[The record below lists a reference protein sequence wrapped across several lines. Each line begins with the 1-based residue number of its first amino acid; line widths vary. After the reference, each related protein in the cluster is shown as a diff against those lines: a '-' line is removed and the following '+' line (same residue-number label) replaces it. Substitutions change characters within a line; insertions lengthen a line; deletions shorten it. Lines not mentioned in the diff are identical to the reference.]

1 MATLL
6 YSLRQN
12 IEKQTLEIPIISDRI
27 DQCSYFVYAFL
38 GKMAKSRIRLAALSY
53 ALKMDTLL
61 NSKKK
66 LAILSSGGVFKN
78 KKLQKGSTLP
88 LFNAN
93 INSREPIDSQDI
105 HIFQAFADHSKAEG
119 NVFTRFKS
127 NRKSPFIECEERPA
141 KGTKPPLLKLSLKP
155 FEEIKY

>member
-1 MATLL
+1 MVQHLAFGTLL

-12 IEKQTLEIPIISDRI
+12 IEKLTLEIPILCGKVDG
-27 DQCSYFVYAFL
+27 CSYFVYAFL

-88 LFNAN
+88 LFTSV
-93 INSREPIDSQDI
+93 INSREALDMSDV
-105 HIFQAFADHSKAEG
+105 HIFQAFSDITQQQG

-127 NRKSPFIECEERPA
+127 TRKSPFIEC
-141 KGTKPPLLKLSLKP
+141 
-155 FEEIKY
+155 

>member
-1 MATLL
+1 MVQHLAFGTLL

-12 IEKQTLEIPIISDRI
+12 IEKQTLEIPIVSGKVDG
-27 DQCSYFVYAFL
+27 CSYFVYAFL

-88 LFNAN
+88 LFTSV
-93 INSREPIDSQDI
+93 INSR
-105 HIFQAFADHSKAEG
+105 
-119 NVFTRFKS
+119 
-127 NRKSPFIECEERPA
+127 
-141 KGTKPPLLKLSLKP
+141 
-155 FEEIKY
+155 

>member
-1 MATLL
+1 MVQHLAFGTLL

-12 IEKQTLEIPIISDRI
+12 IEKQTLEIPIISGKVDG
-27 DQCSYFVYAFL
+27 CSYFAYAFL

-88 LFNAN
+88 IFSSV
-93 INSREPIDSQDI
+93 INSRETLDPTGI
-105 HIFQAFADHSKAEG
+105 HIFQSFSEITQSQG
-119 NVFTRFKS
+119 NVFTSFKS
-127 NRKSPFIECEERPA
+127 TRKSPFIEC
-141 KGTKPPLLKLSLKP
+141 
-155 FEEIKY
+155 

>member
-1 MATLL
+1 MD
-6 YSLRQN
+6 
-12 IEKQTLEIPIISDRI
+12 K
-27 DQCSYFVYAFL
+27 CSYFVYAFL
-38 GKMAKSRIRLAALSY
+38 GKMAKSKIRLAALSY

-88 LFNAN
+88 LISVG
-93 INSREPIDSQDI
+93 INSREVIDSKDV
-105 HIFQAFADHSKAEG
+105 HIFQAFSDIKSEG
-119 NVFTRFKS
+119 NIFTQYRS
-127 NRKSPFIECEERPA
+127 NRKSPFIECEERIT